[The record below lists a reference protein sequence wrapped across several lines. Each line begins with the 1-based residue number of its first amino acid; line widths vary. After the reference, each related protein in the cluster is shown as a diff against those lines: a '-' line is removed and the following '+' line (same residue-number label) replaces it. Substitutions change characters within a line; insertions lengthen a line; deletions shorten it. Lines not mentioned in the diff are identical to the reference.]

1 MRETIEVG
9 YQTFVSDGDVAFG
22 AVRQVAPEGRP
33 ELVIYVENAGD
44 FVVPFAAVD
53 AVHAHKVVLNCDRL
67 DRDLRRAIGHAHDA
81 EEPDT

>member
-9 YQTFVSDGDVAFG
+9 YQTVVSDGDVAVG

-44 FVVPFAAVD
+44 FVVPLASVD